1 MMIMYGC
8 EVPWLNT
15 RSNKACESDLDIKT
29 MESAEIEEI
38 FNFVYKLQVLDILE
52 FMSECPK
59 PCVTMDIKVKSLLTE
74 TGTNSSLFVW
84 KSKQVCYLNK
94 IQIKNI

>member
-29 MESAEIEEI
+29 MESDEIEEI
-38 FNFVYKLQVLDILE
+38 FNFV
-52 FMSECPK
+52 S
-59 PCVTMDIKVKSLLTE
+59 
-74 TGTNSSLFVW
+74 N
-84 KSKQVCYLNK
+84 
-94 IQIKNI
+94 IQCDTF